1 MKFFESIYKED
12 FAGLLSIRSGV
23 TVFDRRRIP
32 LSGDA
37 PEAIG
42 FNLIKFEDQCV
53 ITTEPLFSLDA
64 AI

>member
-42 FNLIKFEDQCV
+42 FNLIKFED
-53 ITTEPLFSLDA
+53 
-64 AI
+64 